1 MAPKK
6 SPTRR
11 ERLEYQAFGEPRP
24 AELRSPSKPSGDLV
38 VILAGDAMFGIELER
53 PAARGLVEFGD
64 RLAEALLDD
73 GHAVVRPA
81 GFDAVRDAAGCIDA
95 TRNLLTA
102 ARRST
107 EGHQCSVVGLSATA
121 PLLAVAAAELDV
133 RSFVLVSPPI
143 LETYGNR
150 PERME
155 LSLAEALGVPAE
167 IAAEIGTL
175 NPMQVG
181 GGVAERA
188 LVVHGAADTVVP
200 AADAIGWR
208 ASLAASG
215 VGAGRLEVAFAEHDL
230 EPSADVAI
238 DGILAFLGG
247 EAR

>member
-6 SPTRR
+6 PQIRND
-11 ERLEYQAFGEPRP
+11 RLEYLAFGERRP
-24 AELRSPSKPSGDLV
+24 ADLRSPSTPSGDLV

-53 PAARGLVEFGD
+53 PAARGLVRFGD

-73 GHAVVRPA
+73 DHAVVRPA
-81 GFDAVRDAAGCIDA
+81 GFDASRDAAGCIDA
-95 TRNLLTA
+95 TRNLLEET
-102 ARRST
+102 RRT
-107 EGHQCSVVGLSATA
+107 MDGRPCSVVGLSATA
-121 PLLAVAAAELDV
+121 PLLAVAAADLDV

-155 LSLAEALGVPAE
+155 LALAEALGVPAE
-167 IAAEIGTL
+167 IAAELGTL
-175 NPMQVG
+175 SPMQVG
-181 GGVAERA
+181 GRVAERA

-230 EPSADVAI
+230 DPSAEVAI
-238 DGILAFLGG
+238 DGILAFLRNGD
-247 EAR
+247 R